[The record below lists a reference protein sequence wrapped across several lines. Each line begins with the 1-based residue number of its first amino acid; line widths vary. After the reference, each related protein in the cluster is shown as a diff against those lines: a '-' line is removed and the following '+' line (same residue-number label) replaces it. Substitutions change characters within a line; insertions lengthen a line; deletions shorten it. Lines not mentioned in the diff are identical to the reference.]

1 MMPTFSVPEI
11 IISVP
16 FVKAWAEAT
25 RDKKTPIILEEIIA
39 SLKMGQSAHFEDID
53 SMSDNLYEYIQTF
66 EYYKRSSEIPESKE
80 GLNPNQ
86 IYEMA
91 VVNLMAYLMNIY
103 RVLQRFAQSPF
114 ILDLDDKLKYTM
126 EMRTTTHLIK
136 YQGIIANY
144 TKEAFKFF

>member
-1 MMPTFSVPEI
+1 MMQTFSVPEI

-25 RDKKTPIILEEIIA
+25 HDKKTPAILEEIIT
-39 SLKMGQSAHFEDID
+39 SLKKGESCYFEDID
-53 SMSDNLYEYIQTF
+53 SMSDKLFEHIQSF

-80 GLNPNQ
+80 GLNPEQ
-86 IYEMA
+86 MYEMTM
-91 VVNLMAYLMNIY
+91 VNLMAYLMNIY
-103 RVLQRFAQSPF
+103 RVLQRFDQSPF
-114 ILDLDDKLKYTM
+114 ILDLDDKLKYAM

-144 TKEAFKFF
+144 TKKAFKFF

>member
-25 RDKKTPIILEEIIA
+25 QDKKTPVILDEIIT
-39 SLKMGQSAHFEDID
+39 SLKKGESSHFTDID
-53 SMSDNLYEYIQTF
+53 RMSDNLYEYIQSF
-66 EYYKRSSEIPESKE
+66 NYYKRSSEIPKSKE
-80 GLNPNQ
+80 GLNPEQ
-86 IYEMA
+86 IYEMT

-103 RVLQRFAQSPF
+103 RVLQRFDQSPF

-144 TKEAFKFF
+144 TKKAFKFF